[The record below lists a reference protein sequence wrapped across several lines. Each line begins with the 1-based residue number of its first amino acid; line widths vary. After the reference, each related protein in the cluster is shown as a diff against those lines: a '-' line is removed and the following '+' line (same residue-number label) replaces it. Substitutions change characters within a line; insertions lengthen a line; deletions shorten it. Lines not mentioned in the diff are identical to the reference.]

1 MHGGDDIM
9 RISML
14 TGQNAPVGYPD
25 IKLLVAMVLEL
36 RARLRLSESPD
47 NALYKAQVKITAR
60 TAQLQTIRSRESRRD
75 QAARG

>member
-47 NALYKAQVKITAR
+47 NALYKEQVKITAR